1 MLIAHYIIM
10 SEVTFFS
17 FLAKCQLYLTLK
29 VFSRLQGDNFRGME
43 TKMQIMRER
52 LGFSDFKEKEEPFL
66 PDKIRIKI
74 WNIKLL
80 SYFSVISNSKS
91 N

>member
-10 SEVTFFS
+10 AEVTFFS